1 MPPHIVKIG
10 KFRLRTKMAMFDY
23 DWTLV
28 KPLSN
33 GTFSKSLDD
42 WRWITEKVP
51 EILQKYYD
59 KGYCIVIISN
69 QTRNTEMKLQQ
80 IINVLSTL
88 KIPSLVSVGYENI
101 DKKPNRTMFDII
113 IKNKKIDMNKSFYV
127 GDALGR
133 QGDWSD
139 SDKKFAE
146 NINIKNIYSPDD
158 LFSITEDKKPIIESL
173 NKQEIIVL
181 VGYPGSGKTTLANT
195 FDNKKYIVINGD
207 IFKNSK
213 NMIKESEKYIKDNY
227 SIIFDATNPSI
238 EKRKEYIDF
247 AKSKNI
253 PIRCINVETDITT
266 AMFRNNKRDKVIPK
280 ITYYIF
286 RKKYIEPTIKEGFY
300 NVITIG
306 KMI

>member
-1 MPPHIVKIG
+1 MAPHIIKIG
-10 KFRLRTKMAMFDY
+10 KFRLREKMAMFDF

-28 KPLSN
+28 KPISN

-69 QTRNTEMKLQQ
+69 QTRNTKMKLQQ
-80 IINVLSTL
+80 ITNVLSTL
-88 KIPSLVSVGYENI
+88 PIPSLIAVGYEDI

-113 IKNKKIDMNKSFYV
+113 KKNKKINMNKSFYV

-146 NINIKNIYSPDD
+146 NINIKQIYSPDD
-158 LFSITEDKKPIIESL
+158 LFTITNDKKIIIKAYD
-173 NKQEIIVL
+173 KQEIIVL
-181 VGYPGSGKTTLANT
+181 VGYPGSGKTTIANT
-195 FDNKKYIVINGD
+195 FDSKTYMVINGD
-207 IFKNSK
+207 IFKTSK
-213 NMIKESEKYIKDNY
+213 KMIKESEKYIKNNL
-227 SIIFDATNPSI
+227 SIIFDATNPSV

-247 AKSKNI
+247 ANSKNI

-280 ITYYIF
+280 ITYYVF
-286 RKKYIEPTIKEGFY
+286 RKKYVKPTIEEGFY
-300 NVITIG
+300 NVITI
-306 KMI
+306 

>member
-1 MPPHIVKIG
+1 MSPHIIKIG
-10 KFRLRTKMAMFDY
+10 KFRLRAKMAMFDY

-51 EILQKYYD
+51 EILQNYYNN
-59 KGYCIVIISN
+59 GYCIIIISN

-88 KIPSLVSVGYENI
+88 KIPSLISVGYEDI
-101 DKKPNRTMFDII
+101 DKKPNRTMFDL
-113 IKNKKIDMNKSFYV
+113 IKKDKKIDMNKSFYV

-139 SDKKFAE
+139 SDRKFAE
-146 NINIKNIYSPDD
+146 NIDIKTIYSPDD
-158 LFSITEDKKPIIESL
+158 LFSIKNDEKIIIKQFD
-173 NKQEIIVL
+173 KQEIIVL
-181 VGYPGSGKTTLANT
+181 VGYPGSGKTTIANT
-195 FDNKKYIVINGD
+195 FDNKRYMTINGD

-213 NMIKESEKYIKDNY
+213 KMIKESEKYIKNNY

-247 AKSKNI
+247 ANSKNI

-266 AMFRNNKRDKVIPK
+266 SMFRNNKREKVIPK
-280 ITYYIF
+280 ITYYVF
-286 RKKYIEPTIKEGFY
+286 RKKYVKPTIEEGFY
-300 NVITIG
+300 NVIDI
-306 KMI
+306 

>member
-1 MPPHIVKIG
+1 MPPHIIKIG
-10 KFRLRTKMAMFDY
+10 KFRLRAKMAMFDY

-51 EILQKYYD
+51 EILEKYYD
-59 KGYCIVIISN
+59 NGYCIVIISN

-88 KIPSLVSVGYENI
+88 KIPSLISIGYEDI
-101 DKKPNRTMFDII
+101 DKKPNRTMFDL
-113 IKNKKIDMNKSFYV
+113 IKKDKKIDMNKSFYV

-146 NINIKNIYSPDD
+146 NIDIKKIYSPDD
-158 LFSITEDKKPIIESL
+158 LFSINDDKKLIIKQFD
-173 NKQEIIVL
+173 KQEIIVL
-181 VGYPGSGKTTLANT
+181 VGYPGSGKTTIANT
-195 FDNKKYIVINGD
+195 FDTNKYMVINGD

-213 NMIKESEKYIKDNY
+213 KMIKEAEKYIKVNY

-247 AKSKNI
+247 ANSKNI

-266 AMFRNNKRDKVIPK
+266 SMFRNNKRDKVIPK
-280 ITYYIF
+280 ITYYVF
-286 RKKYIEPTIKEGFY
+286 RKNYVKPTIEEGFY
-300 NVITIG
+300 DVINIT
-306 KMI
+306 

>member
-1 MPPHIVKIG
+1 MAPHIIKIG
-10 KFRLRTKMAMFDY
+10 KFRLRGKMAMFDY

-33 GTFSKSLDD
+33 GTFSKSVDD
-42 WRWITEKVP
+42 WRWLTEKVP
-51 EILQKYYD
+51 EILEDYYK

-88 KIPSLVSVGYENI
+88 KIPSLVSVGYEDI
-101 DKKPNRTMFDII
+101 DKKPNRIMFDL
-113 IKNKKIDMNKSFYV
+113 IKKDKKIDMNKSFYV

-146 NINIKNIYSPDD
+146 NIDIKKIYSPDD
-158 LFSITEDKKPIIESL
+158 LFSIKNDKKLIIKEFD
-173 NKQEIIVL
+173 KQEIIVL
-181 VGYPGSGKTTLANT
+181 VGYPGSGKTTIANT
-195 FDNKKYIVINGD
+195 FDNKRYMTINGD

-213 NMIKESEKYIKDNY
+213 NMIKESEKYIKSNY

-253 PIRCINVETDITT
+253 PIRCINVETDIATS
-266 AMFRNNKRDKVIPK
+266 MFRNNKRDKVIPK
-280 ITYYIF
+280 ITYYVF
-286 RKKYIEPTIKEGFY
+286 RKKYIKPTIEEGFY
-300 NVITIG
+300 NVIDIS
-306 KMI
+306 

>member
-1 MPPHIVKIG
+1 MAPHIIKIG
-10 KFRLRTKMAMFDY
+10 KFRLRGKMAMFDY

-33 GTFSKSLDD
+33 GTFSKSVDD
-42 WRWITEKVP
+42 WRWLTEKVP
-51 EILQKYYD
+51 DILEDYYK

-80 IINVLSTL
+80 ISNVLSTL
-88 KIPSLVSVGYENI
+88 KIPSLISVGYEDI
-101 DKKPNRTMFDII
+101 DKKPNRTMFDL
-113 IKNKKIDMNKSFYV
+113 IKKDKKIDMKKSFYV

-146 NINIKNIYSPDD
+146 NIDIKKIYSPDD
-158 LFSITEDKKPIIESL
+158 LFSIKNDKKLIIKEFD
-173 NKQEIIVL
+173 KQEIIVL
-181 VGYPGSGKTTLANT
+181 VGYPGSGKTTIANT
-195 FDNKKYIVINGD
+195 FDNKRYMTINGD

-213 NMIKESEKYIKDNY
+213 NMIKESEKYIKSNY

-266 AMFRNNKRDKVIPK
+266 SMFRNNKRDKVIPK
-280 ITYYIF
+280 ITYYVF
-286 RKKYIEPTIKEGFY
+286 RKNYVKPTIEEGFY
-300 NVITIG
+300 NVIDIS
-306 KMI
+306 

>member
-1 MPPHIVKIG
+1 MAPHIIKIG
-10 KFRLRTKMAMFDY
+10 KFRLREKMAMFDY

-28 KPLSN
+28 KPISN

-59 KGYCIVIISN
+59 KGYCIIIISN

-80 IINVLSTL
+80 ITNVLSTL
-88 KIPSLVSVGYENI
+88 SIPSLIAVGYENI

-113 IKNKKIDMNKSFYV
+113 KKDKKIDMNKSFYV

-146 NINIKNIYSPDD
+146 NINIKKIYSPDE
-158 LFSITEDKKPIIESL
+158 LFSITDDKKIIIEPF

-181 VGYPGSGKTTLANT
+181 VGYPGSGKTTIANT
-195 FDNKKYIVINGD
+195 FDNKRYMVINGD
-207 IFKNSK
+207 IFKTSK
-213 NMIKESEKYIKDNY
+213 KMIKESEKYIKNNF

-247 AKSKNI
+247 ANSKNI

-280 ITYYIF
+280 ITYYVF
-286 RKKYIEPTIKEGFY
+286 RKKYVKPTIEEGFY
-300 NVITIG
+300 NVITI
-306 KMI
+306 

>member
-1 MPPHIVKIG
+1 MSPHIIKIG
-10 KFRLRTKMAMFDY
+10 KFRLREKMAMFDY

-28 KPLSN
+28 KPISN

-42 WRWITEKVP
+42 WKWITEKVP
-51 EILQKYYD
+51 EILQNYYD
-59 KGYCIVIISN
+59 KGYCIIIISN

-80 IINVLSTL
+80 ITNVLSTL
-88 KIPSLVSVGYENI
+88 KIPSLIAVGYEDI
-101 DKKPNRTMFDII
+101 DKKPNRTMFDLIK
-113 IKNKKIDMNKSFYV
+113 KNKKIDMNKSFYV

-146 NINIKNIYSPDD
+146 NINIKQIYSPDD
-158 LFSITEDKKPIIESL
+158 LFAITNDEKIIIKEYD
-173 NKQEIIVL
+173 KQEIIVL
-181 VGYPGSGKTTLANT
+181 VGYPGSGKTTIANT
-195 FDNKKYIVINGD
+195 FDTKKYMVINGD
-207 IFKNSK
+207 IFKTSK
-213 NMIKESEKYIKDNY
+213 KMIKESEKYIENNY

-247 AKSKNI
+247 ANSKNI

-280 ITYYIF
+280 ITYYVF
-286 RKKYIEPTIKEGFY
+286 RKKYVKPTIEEGFY
-300 NVITIG
+300 EIIS
-306 KMI
+306 I

>member
-1 MPPHIVKIG
+1 MAPHIIKIG
-10 KFRLRTKMAMFDY
+10 KFRLREKMAMFDF

-28 KPLSN
+28 KPISN

-69 QTRNTEMKLQQ
+69 QTRNTKMKLQQ
-80 IINVLSTL
+80 ITNVLSTL
-88 KIPSLVSVGYENI
+88 PIPSLIAVGYEDI

-113 IKNKKIDMNKSFYV
+113 KKNKKIDMNKSFYV

-146 NINIKNIYSPDD
+146 NINIKKIYSPDE
-158 LFSITEDKKPIIESL
+158 LFSITDDKKIIIEPF

-181 VGYPGSGKTTLANT
+181 VGYPGSGKTTIANT
-195 FDNKKYIVINGD
+195 FDNKRYMIINGD
-207 IFKNSK
+207 IFKTSK
-213 NMIKESEKYIKDNY
+213 KMIKESEKYIKNNY

-247 AKSKNI
+247 ANSKNI

-280 ITYYIF
+280 ITYYVF
-286 RKKYIEPTIKEGFY
+286 RKKYVKPTIEEGFY
-300 NVITIG
+300 NVITI
-306 KMI
+306 

>member
-1 MPPHIVKIG
+1 MAPHIIKIG
-10 KFRLRTKMAMFDY
+10 KFRLRGKMAMFDY

-33 GTFSKSLDD
+33 GTFSKSVDD
-42 WRWITEKVP
+42 WRWLTEKVP
-51 EILQKYYD
+51 DILEDYYK

-80 IINVLSTL
+80 ISNVLSTL
-88 KIPSLVSVGYENI
+88 KIPSLISVGYEDI
-101 DKKPNRTMFDII
+101 DKKPNRTMFDL
-113 IKNKKIDMNKSFYV
+113 IKKDKKIDMKKSFYV

-146 NINIKNIYSPDD
+146 NIDIKKIYSPDD
-158 LFSITEDKKPIIESL
+158 LFSIKNDKKLIIKEFD
-173 NKQEIIVL
+173 KQEIIVL
-181 VGYPGSGKTTLANT
+181 VGYPGSGKTTIANT
-195 FDNKKYIVINGD
+195 FDNKRYMTINGD

-213 NMIKESEKYIKDNY
+213 NMIKESEKYIKSNY

-253 PIRCINVETDITT
+253 PIRCINVETDIATS
-266 AMFRNNKRDKVIPK
+266 MFRNNKRDKVIPK
-280 ITYYIF
+280 ITYYVF
-286 RKKYIEPTIKEGFY
+286 RKKYIKPTIEEGFY
-300 NVITIG
+300 NVIDIS
-306 KMI
+306 

>member
-1 MPPHIVKIG
+1 MSPHIIKIG
-10 KFRLRTKMAMFDY
+10 KFRLRQKMAMFDY

-42 WRWITEKVP
+42 WRWITDKVP
-51 EILQKYYD
+51 DILQKYYD
-59 KGYCIVIISN
+59 NGYCIVIISN
-69 QTRNTEMKLQQ
+69 QSRNTKMKLEQ
-80 IINVLSTL
+80 IFNVLSTL
-88 KIPSLVSVGYENI
+88 KIPSLISVGYDDI

-113 IKNKKIDMNKSFYV
+113 KKTKNIDMDKSFYV

-139 SDKKFAE
+139 SDKLFAE

-158 LFSITEDKKPIIESL
+158 LFSITDDNNITIKPFDI
-173 NKQEIIVL
+173 QEIIVL
-181 VGYPGSGKTTLANT
+181 VGYPGSGKTTIANT
-195 FDNKKYIVINGD
+195 FDTKKYMVINGD
-207 IFKNSK
+207 IFKTSK

-247 AKSKNI
+247 ANNKNI
-253 PIRCINVETDITT
+253 SIRCINVETDITT

-280 ITYYIF
+280 ITYYVF
-286 RKKYIEPTIKEGFY
+286 RKKYVKPTIEEGFY
-300 NVITIG
+300 DVITI
-306 KMI
+306 

>member
-1 MPPHIVKIG
+1 MPPHIIKIG
-10 KFRLRTKMAMFDY
+10 KFRLRGKMAMFDY

-33 GTFSKSLDD
+33 GTFSKSVDD

-51 EILQKYYD
+51 EILEKYYD
-59 KGYCIVIISN
+59 NGYCIVIISN

-88 KIPSLVSVGYENI
+88 KIPSLISVGYEDI
-101 DKKPNRTMFDII
+101 DKKPNRTMFDL
-113 IKNKKIDMNKSFYV
+113 IKKDKKIDMNKSFYV

-146 NINIKNIYSPDD
+146 NIDIKKIYSPDD
-158 LFSITEDKKPIIESL
+158 LFSINNKKKIIIKQFD
-173 NKQEIIVL
+173 KQEIIVL
-181 VGYPGSGKTTLANT
+181 VGYPGSGKTTIANT
-195 FDNKKYIVINGD
+195 FDTNKYMVINGD

-213 NMIKESEKYIKDNY
+213 KMIKESEKYIKTNY

-247 AKSKNI
+247 ANSKNI
-253 PIRCINVETDITT
+253 PIRCINVETDIATS
-266 AMFRNNKRDKVIPK
+266 MFRNNKRDKVIPK
-280 ITYYIF
+280 ITYYVF
-286 RKKYIEPTIKEGFY
+286 RKNYVKPTIEEGFY
-300 NVITIG
+300 DVINIT
-306 KMI
+306 

>member
-1 MPPHIVKIG
+1 MSPHIIKIG
-10 KFRLRTKMAMFDY
+10 KFRLRAKMAMFDY

-51 EILQKYYD
+51 EILQNYYNN
-59 KGYCIVIISN
+59 GYCIIIISN

-88 KIPSLVSVGYENI
+88 KIPSLISVGYEDI
-101 DKKPNRTMFDII
+101 DKKPNRTMFDL
-113 IKNKKIDMNKSFYV
+113 IKKDKKIDMNKSFYV

-139 SDKKFAE
+139 SDRKFAE
-146 NINIKNIYSPDD
+146 NIDIKTIYSPDD
-158 LFSITEDKKPIIESL
+158 LFSIKNDEKIIIKQFD
-173 NKQEIIVL
+173 KQEIIVL
-181 VGYPGSGKTTLANT
+181 VGYPGSGKTTIANT
-195 FDNKKYIVINGD
+195 FDNKRYMTINGD

-213 NMIKESEKYIKDNY
+213 KMIKESEKYIKNNY

-247 AKSKNI
+247 ANSKNI

-266 AMFRNNKRDKVIPK
+266 SMFRNNKRDKVIPK
-280 ITYYIF
+280 ITYYVF
-286 RKKYIEPTIKEGFY
+286 RKKYVKPTIEEGFY
-300 NVITIG
+300 NVIDI
-306 KMI
+306 

>member
-1 MPPHIVKIG
+1 MAPHIIKIG
-10 KFRLRTKMAMFDY
+10 KFRLREKMAMFDY

-28 KPLSN
+28 KPISN

-69 QTRNTEMKLQQ
+69 QTRNTKMKLQQ
-80 IINVLSTL
+80 ITNVLSTL
-88 KIPSLVSVGYENI
+88 PIPSLIAVGYEDI

-113 IKNKKIDMNKSFYV
+113 KKNKKINMNKSFYV

-139 SDKKFAE
+139 NDKKFAE
-146 NINIKNIYSPDD
+146 NINIKQIYSPDD
-158 LFSITEDKKPIIESL
+158 LFTITNDKKIIIKAYD
-173 NKQEIIVL
+173 KQEIIVL
-181 VGYPGSGKTTLANT
+181 VGYPGSGKTTIANT
-195 FDNKKYIVINGD
+195 FDSKKYMVINGD
-207 IFKNSK
+207 IFKTSK
-213 NMIKESEKYIKDNY
+213 KMIKESEKYIKNNL

-247 AKSKNI
+247 ANSKNI

-280 ITYYIF
+280 ITYYVF
-286 RKKYIEPTIKEGFY
+286 RKKYVKPTIEEGFY
-300 NVITIG
+300 NVITI
-306 KMI
+306 

>member
-1 MPPHIVKIG
+1 
-10 KFRLRTKMAMFDY
+10 MFDY

-51 EILQKYYD
+51 EILEKYYNN
-59 KGYCIVIISN
+59 GYCIIIISN

-88 KIPSLVSVGYENI
+88 KIPSLISVGYEDI
-101 DKKPNRTMFDII
+101 DKKPNRTMFDL
-113 IKNKKIDMNKSFYV
+113 IKKDKKIDMNKSFYV

-146 NINIKNIYSPDD
+146 NIDIKKIYSPDD
-158 LFSITEDKKPIIESL
+158 LFSINDDKKLIIKQFD
-173 NKQEIIVL
+173 KQEIIVL
-181 VGYPGSGKTTLANT
+181 VGYPGSGKTTIANT
-195 FDNKKYIVINGD
+195 FDSNKYMVINGD

-213 NMIKESEKYIKDNY
+213 KMIKEAEKYIKVNY

-247 AKSKNI
+247 ANSKTI

-266 AMFRNNKRDKVIPK
+266 SMFRNNKRDKVIPK
-280 ITYYIF
+280 ITYYVF
-286 RKKYIEPTIKEGFY
+286 RKNYVKPTIEEGFY
-300 NVITIG
+300 DVINIT
-306 KMI
+306 

>member
-1 MPPHIVKIG
+1 MAPHIIKIG
-10 KFRLRTKMAMFDY
+10 KFRLRGKMAMFDY

-33 GTFSKSLDD
+33 GTFSKSVDD
-42 WRWITEKVP
+42 WRWLTEKVP
-51 EILQKYYD
+51 DILEDYYK

-80 IINVLSTL
+80 ISNVLSTL
-88 KIPSLVSVGYENI
+88 KIPSLISVGYEDI
-101 DKKPNRTMFDII
+101 DKKPNRTMFDL
-113 IKNKKIDMNKSFYV
+113 IKKDKKIDMKKSFYV

-146 NINIKNIYSPDD
+146 NIHIKKIYSPDD
-158 LFSITEDKKPIIESL
+158 LFSIKNDKKLIIKEFD
-173 NKQEIIVL
+173 KQEIIVL
-181 VGYPGSGKTTLANT
+181 VGYPGSGKTTIANT
-195 FDNKKYIVINGD
+195 FDNKRYMTINGD

-213 NMIKESEKYIKDNY
+213 NMIKESEKYIKSNY

-253 PIRCINVETDITT
+253 PIRCINVETDIATS
-266 AMFRNNKRDKVIPK
+266 MFRNNKRDKVIPK
-280 ITYYIF
+280 ITYYVF
-286 RKKYIEPTIKEGFY
+286 RKNYVKPTIEEGFY
-300 NVITIG
+300 NVIDIS
-306 KMI
+306 

>member
-1 MPPHIVKIG
+1 MPPHIIKIG
-10 KFRLRTKMAMFDY
+10 KFRLRGKMAMFDY

-33 GTFSKSLDD
+33 GTFSKSVDD

-51 EILQKYYD
+51 EILEKYYD
-59 KGYCIVIISN
+59 NGYCIVIISN
-69 QTRNTEMKLQQ
+69 QTRNTKMKLQQ

-88 KIPSLVSVGYENI
+88 KIPSLISVGYEDI
-101 DKKPNRTMFDII
+101 DKKPNRTMFDL
-113 IKNKKIDMNKSFYV
+113 IKKDKKIDMNKSFYV

-146 NINIKNIYSPDD
+146 NIDIKKIYSPDD
-158 LFSITEDKKPIIESL
+158 LFSINNKKKIIIKQFD
-173 NKQEIIVL
+173 KQEIIVL
-181 VGYPGSGKTTLANT
+181 VGYPGSGKTTIANT
-195 FDNKKYIVINGD
+195 FDTNKYMVINGD

-213 NMIKESEKYIKDNY
+213 KMIKESEKYIKANY

-247 AKSKNI
+247 ANSKNI
-253 PIRCINVETDITT
+253 PIRCINVETDIATS
-266 AMFRNNKRDKVIPK
+266 MFRNNKRDKVIPK
-280 ITYYIF
+280 ITYYVF
-286 RKKYIEPTIKEGFY
+286 RKKYVKPTIEEGFY
-300 NVITIG
+300 NVINI
-306 KMI
+306 

>member
-1 MPPHIVKIG
+1 MPPHIIKIG
-10 KFRLRTKMAMFDY
+10 KFRLRAKMAMFDY

-33 GTFSKSLDD
+33 GTFSKSVDD

-51 EILQKYYD
+51 EILEKYYD
-59 KGYCIVIISN
+59 NGYCIVIISN

-88 KIPSLVSVGYENI
+88 KIPSLISVGYEDI
-101 DKKPNRTMFDII
+101 DKKPNRTMFDL
-113 IKNKKIDMNKSFYV
+113 IKKDKKIDMNKSFYV

-146 NINIKNIYSPDD
+146 NIDIKKIYSPDD
-158 LFSITEDKKPIIESL
+158 LFSINDDKKLIIKQFD
-173 NKQEIIVL
+173 KQEIIVL
-181 VGYPGSGKTTLANT
+181 VGYPGSGKTTIANT
-195 FDNKKYIVINGD
+195 FDTNKYMVINGD

-213 NMIKESEKYIKDNY
+213 KMIKEAEKYIKVNY

-247 AKSKNI
+247 ANSKNI

-266 AMFRNNKRDKVIPK
+266 SMFRNNKRDKVIPK
-280 ITYYIF
+280 ITYYVF
-286 RKKYIEPTIKEGFY
+286 RKNYVKPTIEEGFY
-300 NVITIG
+300 DVINIT
-306 KMI
+306 

>member
-1 MPPHIVKIG
+1 MPPHIIKIG
-10 KFRLRTKMAMFDY
+10 KFRLRAKMAIFDY

-51 EILQKYYD
+51 EILEKYYNN
-59 KGYCIVIISN
+59 GYCIIIISN

-88 KIPSLVSVGYENI
+88 KIPSLISVGYEDI
-101 DKKPNRTMFDII
+101 DKKPNRTMFNL
-113 IKNKKIDMNKSFYV
+113 IKKDKKIDMNKSFFV

-139 SDKKFAE
+139 SDRKFAE
-146 NINIKNIYSPDD
+146 NIDIKTIYSPDD
-158 LFSITEDKKPIIESL
+158 LFTIKKDEKLIIKQFD
-173 NKQEIIVL
+173 KQEIIVL
-181 VGYPGSGKTTLANT
+181 VGYPGSGKTTIANT
-195 FDNKKYIVINGD
+195 FDNKRYMTINVD

-213 NMIKESEKYIKDNY
+213 KMIKESEKYITANY

-247 AKSKNI
+247 ANSKNI

-266 AMFRNNKRDKVIPK
+266 SMFRNNKRDKVIPK
-280 ITYYIF
+280 ITYYVF
-286 RKKYIEPTIKEGFY
+286 RKNYVKPTIEEGFY
-300 NVITIG
+300 NVIDIN
-306 KMI
+306 

>member
-1 MPPHIVKIG
+1 
-10 KFRLRTKMAMFDY
+10 MAMFDY

-33 GTFSKSLDD
+33 GTFSKSVDD

-51 EILQKYYD
+51 EILEKYYD
-59 KGYCIVIISN
+59 NGYCIVIISN

-88 KIPSLVSVGYENI
+88 KIPSLISVGYEDI
-101 DKKPNRTMFDII
+101 DKKPNRTMFDL
-113 IKNKKIDMNKSFYV
+113 IKKDKKIDMNKSFYV

-146 NINIKNIYSPDD
+146 NIDIKKIYSPDD
-158 LFSITEDKKPIIESL
+158 LFSINDDKKLIIKQFD
-173 NKQEIIVL
+173 KQEIIVL
-181 VGYPGSGKTTLANT
+181 VGYPGSGKTTIANT
-195 FDNKKYIVINGD
+195 FDSNKYMVINGD

-213 NMIKESEKYIKDNY
+213 KMIKEAEKYIKVNY

-247 AKSKNI
+247 ANSKTI

-266 AMFRNNKRDKVIPK
+266 SMFRNNKRDKVIPK
-280 ITYYIF
+280 ITYYVF
-286 RKKYIEPTIKEGFY
+286 RKNYVKPTIEEGFY
-300 NVITIG
+300 DVINIT
-306 KMI
+306 

>member
-1 MPPHIVKIG
+1 MPPHIIKIG
-10 KFRLRTKMAMFDY
+10 KFRLRAKMAMFDY

-33 GTFSKSLDD
+33 GTFSKSVDD

-51 EILQKYYD
+51 EILEKYYD
-59 KGYCIVIISN
+59 NGYCIVIISN

-88 KIPSLVSVGYENI
+88 KIPSLISVGYEDI
-101 DKKPNRTMFDII
+101 DKKPNRTMFDL
-113 IKNKKIDMNKSFYV
+113 IKKDKKIDMNKSFYV

-146 NINIKNIYSPDD
+146 NIDIKKIYSPDD
-158 LFSITEDKKPIIESL
+158 LFSINDDKKLIIKQFD
-173 NKQEIIVL
+173 KQEIIVF
-181 VGYPGSGKTTLANT
+181 VGYPGSGKTTIANT
-195 FDNKKYIVINGD
+195 FDTNKYMVINGD

-213 NMIKESEKYIKDNY
+213 KMIKEAEKYIKVNY

-247 AKSKNI
+247 ANSKNI

-266 AMFRNNKRDKVIPK
+266 SMFRNNKRDKVIPK
-280 ITYYIF
+280 ITYYVF
-286 RKKYIEPTIKEGFY
+286 RKNYVKPTIEEGFY
-300 NVITIG
+300 DVINIT
-306 KMI
+306 

>member
-1 MPPHIVKIG
+1 MPPHIIKIG
-10 KFRLRTKMAMFDY
+10 KFRLRGKMAMFDY

-33 GTFSKSLDD
+33 GTFSKSVDD

-51 EILQKYYD
+51 EILEKYYD
-59 KGYCIVIISN
+59 NGYCIVIISN
-69 QTRNTEMKLQQ
+69 QTRNTKMKLQQ

-88 KIPSLVSVGYENI
+88 KIPSLISVGYEDI
-101 DKKPNRTMFDII
+101 DKKPNRTMFDL
-113 IKNKKIDMNKSFYV
+113 IKKDKKIDMNKSFYV

-146 NINIKNIYSPDD
+146 NIDIKKIYSPDD
-158 LFSITEDKKPIIESL
+158 LFSINNKKKIIIKQFD
-173 NKQEIIVL
+173 KQEIIVL
-181 VGYPGSGKTTLANT
+181 VGYPGSGKTTIANT
-195 FDNKKYIVINGD
+195 FDTNKYMVINGD

-213 NMIKESEKYIKDNY
+213 KMIKESEKYIKANY

-247 AKSKNI
+247 ANSKNI
-253 PIRCINVETDITT
+253 PIRCINVETDIATS
-266 AMFRNNKRDKVIPK
+266 MFRNNKRDKVIPK
-280 ITYYIF
+280 ITYYVF
-286 RKKYIEPTIKEGFY
+286 RKNYVKPTIEEGFY
-300 NVITIG
+300 DVINIT
-306 KMI
+306 

>member
-1 MPPHIVKIG
+1 MAPHIIKIG
-10 KFRLRTKMAMFDY
+10 KFRLRGKMAIFDY

-33 GTFSKSLDD
+33 GTFSKSVDD
-42 WRWITEKVP
+42 WRWLTEKVP
-51 EILQKYYD
+51 EILEDYYK

-88 KIPSLVSVGYENI
+88 KIPSLVSVGYEDI
-101 DKKPNRTMFDII
+101 DKKPNRTMFDL
-113 IKNKKIDMNKSFYV
+113 IKKDKKIDMNKSFYV

-146 NINIKNIYSPDD
+146 NIDIKKIYSPDD
-158 LFSITEDKKPIIESL
+158 LFSIKNDKKLIIKEFD
-173 NKQEIIVL
+173 KQEIIVL
-181 VGYPGSGKTTLANT
+181 VGYPGSGKTTIANT
-195 FDNKKYIVINGD
+195 FDNKRYMTINGD

-213 NMIKESEKYIKDNY
+213 NMIKESEKYIKSNY

-253 PIRCINVETDITT
+253 PIRCINVETDIATS
-266 AMFRNNKRDKVIPK
+266 MFRNNKRDKVIPK
-280 ITYYIF
+280 ITYYVF
-286 RKKYIEPTIKEGFY
+286 RKKYIKPTIEEGFY
-300 NVITIG
+300 NVIDIS
-306 KMI
+306 

>member
-1 MPPHIVKIG
+1 MPPHIIKIG
-10 KFRLRTKMAMFDY
+10 KFRLRGKMAMFDY

-33 GTFSKSLDD
+33 GTFSKSVDD

-51 EILQKYYD
+51 EILEKYYD
-59 KGYCIVIISN
+59 NGYCIVIISN

-88 KIPSLVSVGYENI
+88 KIPSLISVGYEDI
-101 DKKPNRTMFDII
+101 DKKPNRTMFDL
-113 IKNKKIDMNKSFYV
+113 IKKDKKIDMNKSFYV

-146 NINIKNIYSPDD
+146 NIDIKKIYSPDD
-158 LFSITEDKKPIIESL
+158 LFSINDDKKLIIKQFD
-173 NKQEIIVL
+173 KQEIIVL
-181 VGYPGSGKTTLANT
+181 VGYPGSGKTTIANT
-195 FDNKKYIVINGD
+195 FDSNKYMVINGD

-213 NMIKESEKYIKDNY
+213 KMIKEAEKYIKVNY

-247 AKSKNI
+247 ANSKTI

-266 AMFRNNKRDKVIPK
+266 SMFRNNKRDKVIPK
-280 ITYYIF
+280 ITYYVF
-286 RKKYIEPTIKEGFY
+286 RKNYVKPTIEEGFY
-300 NVITIG
+300 DVINIT
-306 KMI
+306 

>member
-1 MPPHIVKIG
+1 MAPHIIKIG
-10 KFRLRTKMAMFDY
+10 KFRLRGKMAMFDY

-33 GTFSKSLDD
+33 GTFSKSVDD
-42 WRWITEKVP
+42 WRWLTEKVS
-51 EILQKYYD
+51 EILEDYYK

-88 KIPSLVSVGYENI
+88 KIPSLVSVGYEDI
-101 DKKPNRTMFDII
+101 DKKPNRTMFDL
-113 IKNKKIDMNKSFYV
+113 IKKDKKIDMNKSFYV

-146 NINIKNIYSPDD
+146 NIDIKKIYSPDD
-158 LFSITEDKKPIIESL
+158 LFSIKNDKKLIIKEFD
-173 NKQEIIVL
+173 KQEIIVL
-181 VGYPGSGKTTLANT
+181 VGYPGSGKTTIANT
-195 FDNKKYIVINGD
+195 FDNKRYMTINGD

-213 NMIKESEKYIKDNY
+213 NMIKESEKYIKSNY

-253 PIRCINVETDITT
+253 PIRCINVETDIATS
-266 AMFRNNKRDKVIPK
+266 MFRNNKRDKVIPK
-280 ITYYIF
+280 ITYYVF
-286 RKKYIEPTIKEGFY
+286 RKKYIKPTIEEGFY
-300 NVITIG
+300 NVIDIS
-306 KMI
+306 

>member
-1 MPPHIVKIG
+1 MAPHINKIG
-10 KFRLRTKMAMFDY
+10 KFRLRGKMAIFDY

-33 GTFSKSLDD
+33 GTFSKSVDD
-42 WRWITEKVP
+42 WRWLTEKVP
-51 EILQKYYD
+51 EILEDYYK

-88 KIPSLVSVGYENI
+88 KIPSLVSVGYEDI
-101 DKKPNRTMFDII
+101 DKKPNRTMFDL
-113 IKNKKIDMNKSFYV
+113 IKKDKKIDMNKSFYV

-146 NINIKNIYSPDD
+146 NIDIKKIYSPDD
-158 LFSITEDKKPIIESL
+158 LFSIKNDNKLIIKEFD
-173 NKQEIIVL
+173 KQEIIVL
-181 VGYPGSGKTTLANT
+181 VGYPGSGKTTIANT
-195 FDNKKYIVINGD
+195 FDNKRYMTINGD

-213 NMIKESEKYIKDNY
+213 NMIKESEKYIKSNY

-253 PIRCINVETDITT
+253 PIRCINVETDIATS
-266 AMFRNNKRDKVIPK
+266 MFRNNKRDKVIPK
-280 ITYYIF
+280 ITYYVF
-286 RKKYIEPTIKEGFY
+286 RKKYIKPTIEEGFY
-300 NVITIG
+300 NVIDIS
-306 KMI
+306 

>member
-1 MPPHIVKIG
+1 MAPHIIKIG
-10 KFRLRTKMAMFDY
+10 KFRLREKMAMFDF

-28 KPLSN
+28 KPISN

-69 QTRNTEMKLQQ
+69 QTRNTKMKLQQ
-80 IINVLSTL
+80 ITNVLSTL
-88 KIPSLVSVGYENI
+88 PIPSLIAVGYEDI

-113 IKNKKIDMNKSFYV
+113 KKNKKIDMNKSFYV

-146 NINIKNIYSPDD
+146 NINIKQIYSPDD
-158 LFSITEDKKPIIESL
+158 LFTITNDKKIIIKSYD
-173 NKQEIIVL
+173 KQEIIVL
-181 VGYPGSGKTTLANT
+181 VGYPGSGKTTIANT
-195 FDNKKYIVINGD
+195 FDSKTYMVINGD
-207 IFKNSK
+207 IFKTSK
-213 NMIKESEKYIKDNY
+213 KMIKESEKYIKNNY

-247 AKSKNI
+247 ANSKNI

-280 ITYYIF
+280 ITYYVF
-286 RKKYIEPTIKEGFY
+286 RKKYVKPTIEEGFY
-300 NVITIG
+300 NVITI
-306 KMI
+306 